1 MFVHRVPPGVPVR
14 CLHGSPSVSVHVRYA
29 GSRSPDGGPPGKDG
43 TAHLWTT
50 GAVWTT
56 LWTTGADPARWP
68 GDRDRV
74 PYRGDVAEPEN
85 TSPHPPDPAAGT
97 GVAAADTAAPHRTA
111 AFFDLD
117 KTIIASSSALAFSR
131 TFLRQ
136 GLINRRAALRS
147 AYAQLVF
154 SLSGADADR
163 TERLRA
169 EISTMCAGWDVDQVR
184 AIVDETLHDVVAPL
198 VYAEAAELI
207 ERHRADGHDVIV
219 LSATGEEVVG
229 PIADMLGVDHSVGS
243 RMEVVDGRYSGR
255 VDFYCYGE
263 YKAVAAR
270 RLAAERGY
278 DLASAH
284 AYTDSSTDLPLLE
297 AVGNPH
303 VVNPDRQLR
312 RLATEREWPVHTFSD
327 PVSLRARIPAPA
339 ATAVAV
345 GLGVGAVAAGA
356 TLYGLSRRRR
366 GTER

>member
-1 MFVHRVPPGVPVR
+1 MAASENSSANAPVGDT
-14 CLHGSPSVSVHVRYA
+14 GSTTEPTS
-29 GSRSPDGGPPGKDG
+29 SR
-43 TAHLWTT
+43 
-50 GAVWTT
+50 
-56 LWTTGADPARWP
+56 
-68 GDRDRV
+68 
-74 PYRGDVAEPEN
+74 
-85 TSPHPPDPAAGT
+85 
-97 GVAAADTAAPHRTA
+97 RTA

-131 TFLRQ
+131 TFLRE

-169 EISTMCAGWDVDQVR
+169 EISAMCAGWDVDQVK
-184 AIVDETLHDVVAPL
+184 AVVDETLHDVVAPL
-198 VYAEAAELI
+198 VYAEAAEMI
-207 ERHRADGHDVIV
+207 EWHRARGHDVIV

-229 PIADMLGVDHSVGS
+229 PIGDMLGVDHCVGS

-270 RLAAERGY
+270 QLADERGY
-278 DLASAH
+278 DLSAAH
-284 AYTDSSTDLPLLE
+284 AYTDSSTDVPLLE
-297 AVGNPH
+297 AVGHPH
-303 VVNPDRQLR
+303 VVNPDRLLR
-312 RLATEREWPVHTFSD
+312 KLAAERDWPVHTFAN
-327 PVSLRARIPAPA
+327 PVSLRARIPAPS

-356 TLYGLSRRRR
+356 TFYGLSRRRR
-366 GTER
+366 RE